1 MKRSLRRFHLYP
13 AAAATAAAAL
23 LLAGCSAAAPG
34 SDLGPIDDPQAVA
47 GTVTVLTW
55 EGANTALEAIVPAFE
70 EEYPNLKV
78 DLQVIGYD
86 DVSTRLTVGLQS
98 GADLPDVVAVTG
110 ERVKTV
116 TENFPE
122 GFVDLSVFGL
132 DERQDEWADSK
143 WPALTGPDVQLFG
156 VPWDVA
162 PVALYYRTDLFEAAG
177 IDAASIHTWDDY
189 LAAGDLLARDGYK
202 LFPIEVDTSQAFSI
216 LLQQQGESYFTDDG
230 ESNLASDAA
239 IETATR
245 LQSAVDGGYAEIVN
259 NWDAMLASLKS
270 GDVATHIMPVW
281 FAGILEGAAPELE
294 GKWGVI
300 ELPAAEAGGVR
311 ASNQGGSNLLIPAK
325 SKNPE
330 GGYLFATFALG
341 EASSANT
348 MMELGNMSSLLAASS
363 EPAFTTD
370 VPYYGGQKVWQ
381 LFASTIS
388 DIPAVPLTADYDKA
402 DQIVIDAIGN
412 ILVSGADPRS
422 TLKDASAQ
430 LTSQI
435 D

>member
-1 MKRSLRRFHLYP
+1 
-13 AAAATAAAAL
+13 
-23 LLAGCSAAAPG
+23 
-34 SDLGPIDDPQAVA
+34 
-47 GTVTVLTW
+47 
-55 EGANTALEAIVPAFE
+55 
-70 EEYPNLKV
+70 V

-116 TENFPE
+116 TENFPD

-132 DERQDEWADSK
+132 DERKAEWADSK
-143 WPALTGPDVQLFG
+143 WPALTGPDGQLFG

-177 IDAASIHTWDDY
+177 IDPAGIKTWDDY
-189 LAAGDLLARDGYK
+189 LAAGDLLAADGYK
-202 LFPIEVDTSQAFSI
+202 LFPVEVDTSQAFSI
-216 LLQQQGESYFTDDG
+216 LLQQQGESYFTDAG

-245 LQSAVDGGYAEIVN
+245 LQNAVDGGYAEVVN
-259 NWDAMLASLKS
+259 NWDAMLTSLKS
-270 GDVATHIMPVW
+270 GAVASHIMPVW
-281 FAGILEGAAPELE
+281 FAGILEGAAPELA

-325 SKNPE
+325 SENPE

-341 EASSANT
+341 ETSSANT

-363 EPAFTTD
+363 EPAFTAD

-381 LFASTIS
+381 LFASTIG

-402 DQIVIDAIGN
+402 DQIVIDAMSK
-412 ILVSGADPRS
+412 ILVSGADPKS
-422 TLKDASAQ
+422 TLEDASAQ

-435 D
+435 G